1 MNDRALAFAANPTR
15 DARFQVKDLWQ
26 DMKNLPANH
35 PEHRNE
41 FLHRQ
46 LNEEINSIEIA
57 ALNLADF
64 PDAPWELR
72 MEIARQCSDECR
84 HVEAFRRL
92 LEARGGHVGQYPVLN
107 FQFRIITALESLI
120 GRLAVAN
127 RSFEAGGLDAIQDG
141 MDASKDGKE
150 DADFLSLFDA
160 QIADEMQHVRFANVW
175 IKRLIELQG
184 PRAVMALARDVAR
197 ADEAYKQIV
206 GEAGITYNVATDL
219 RREAGFTDEE
229 IEATRILAERR

>member
-1 MNDRALAFAANPTR
+1 MSNPSPLYAANPAR
-15 DARFQVKDLWQ
+15 DGRFDVRDFWR
-26 DMKNLPANH
+26 DMTNLPLDHA
-35 PEHRNE
+35 EHRNE

-57 ALNLADF
+57 ARNLTDF

-72 MEIARQCSDECR
+72 MQIARQCSDECR

-92 LEARGGHVGQYPVLN
+92 LEGRGGRVGRYPVLN
-107 FQFRIITALESLI
+107 FQFRIITALESLV

-141 MDASKDGKE
+141 MDASNGEE

-160 QIADEMQHVRFANVW
+160 QLADEMQHVRFANTW
-175 IKRLIELQG
+175 IKRLIELDG

-197 ADEAYKQIV
+197 ADEAYKEIV
-206 GEAGITYNVATDL
+206 GKAGVNYHVAADL
-219 RREAGFTDEE
+219 RREAGFTEEE
-229 IEATRILAERR
+229 IEATRTLAERR